1 MSRSKGFSFE
11 DEFVNEASARGVI
24 AYRILKSHPYD
35 VVANGLRIQCKAKT
49 IDSDNRIQIG
59 KGQNLYRKDEWDIL
73 ALKCRG
79 VVYLIPANRLRSE
92 RVVGFL
98 KRKIHSFDIQQ
109 WRDRWDLL
117 ETMKSEGSH
126 GRESQRSLF

>member
-11 DEFVNEASARGVI
+11 EEFVNEASARGII
-24 AYRILKSHPYD
+24 AYRIYKSHPYD

-49 IDSDNRIQIG
+49 IDSDKRIQIG

-79 VVYLIPANRLRSE
+79 TVYLIPASRLHSVRT
-92 RVVGFL
+92 VGFL
-98 KRKIHSFDIQQ
+98 KRKIHSFDIEQ

-117 ETMKSEGSH
+117 ETMRSQGSCE
-126 GRESQRSLF
+126 RESQKSLF